1 MGMTNR
7 ALSLYCCPAGRK
19 LCSI

>member
-7 ALSLYCCPAGRK
+7 
-19 LCSI
+19 